1 MPSGVYKRTEE
12 YKMQR
17 KLQCKLLGQ
26 FPPSRLGIP
35 NSLAQREKI
44 SAKLKGIPKDPEV
57 ARRSAETNKTR
68 GHKRSKEFC
77 ENRRKLMTG
86 KFVGNKSTSWKGG
99 ITPYYQVMRKA
110 RLKAVGG
117 SHTPAEWETLQAQ
130 YNWTC
135 PCCKKSEVKLTKD
148 HIIPVIKGGS
158 DNIENIQPLCG
169 SCNSKKHIKVIKYDY
184 ILSAINNEL

>member
-12 YKMQR
+12 MKQKMR
-17 KLQCKLLGQ
+17 ENAISRGYR
-26 FPPSRLGIP
+26 PPSRLGIP
-35 NSLAQREKI
+35 VSLEQRLKI
-44 SAKLKGIPKDPEV
+44 STNLKGKPKNPEV
-57 ARRSAETNKTR
+57 VKRSAETNKAR
-68 GHKRSKEFC
+68 GHKRSVEFC
-77 ENRRKLMTG
+77 ENRRKVMTG
-86 KFVGNKSTSWKGG
+86 KYVGENSPSWKGG
-99 ITPYYQVMRKA
+99 ITPYYRVMRVA

-117 SHTPAEWETLQAQ
+117 SHTTAEWETLQAQ

-184 ILSAINNEL
+184 NIINLNEK